1 MKIKSGSN
9 VIKIYVKQHL
19 VKVPGDEP
27 PIRDAK
33 IGMGRIGYSKIASRI
48 ADESVPY
55 GLTNRT
61 NTNKCKTN

>member
-9 VIKIYVKQHL
+9 VTEVYIKQHL

-33 IGMGRIGYSKIASRI
+33 IGIGRIGYSKIASSI
-48 ADESVPY
+48 TDESVP
-55 GLTNRT
+55 LTD
-61 NTNKCKTN
+61 